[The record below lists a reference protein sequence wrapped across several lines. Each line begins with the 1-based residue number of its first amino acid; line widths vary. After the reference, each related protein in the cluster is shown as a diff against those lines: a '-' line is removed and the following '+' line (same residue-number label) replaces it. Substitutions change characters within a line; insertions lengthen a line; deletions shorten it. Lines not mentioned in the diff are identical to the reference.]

1 MTNSTEGV
9 NFKVLTM
16 GKSQIDQRQPSN
28 LDVMTLKKLQAWID
42 AKPISDELK
51 QELKKM
57 ASSYPDQALGFW
69 VKSYSRNLEIAQ
81 RNMTNLPKP
90 VVELGDEPYVSR
102 NDVSQ
107 IPKNDE
113 FDL

>member
-16 GKSQIDQRQPSN
+16 GKSEIDRRQPSN
-28 LDVMTLKKLQAWID
+28 LNVMNLKKVQSWID

-51 QELKKM
+51 DELKKM
-57 ASSYPDQALGFW
+57 ASTWPDQALDFW
-69 VKSYSRNLEIAQ
+69 VKSYSRHLENAQ
-81 RNMTNLPKP
+81 RNLTNKPKP

-102 NDVSQ
+102 NEVNQ
-107 IPKNDE
+107 VPKNDE